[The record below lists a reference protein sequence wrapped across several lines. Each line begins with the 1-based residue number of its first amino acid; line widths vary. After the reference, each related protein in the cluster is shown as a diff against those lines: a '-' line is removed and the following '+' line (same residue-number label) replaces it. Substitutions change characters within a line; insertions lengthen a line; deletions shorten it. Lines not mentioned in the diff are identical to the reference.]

1 MENIVRQ
8 AAILMAVQEL
18 KRAYK
23 PDFGY
28 ILWRQHILAY
38 FVEEGYLES
47 REVQTKGRPAFVLV
61 ITKRGKAH
69 LRYLMRYLKED
80 RVIEEKDN
88 TLAIYE
94 KNKAKREAS
103 HKRCIERAKARHKL
117 ELKEEKERSKMAEVI
132 IEALQDDKIRKL
144 VMDKLRDKE
153 M

>member
-8 AAILMAVQEL
+8 AAILMAVSEL

-28 ILWRQHILAY
+28 ILWRQHILET

-47 REVQTKGRPAFVLV
+47 REVHTRGRPAYMLVL
-61 ITKRGKAH
+61 TRSGKAH

-80 RVIEEKDN
+80 KVIEEKDN
-88 TLAIYE
+88 TLAIYN
-94 KNKAKREAS
+94 KNKAKRELS
-103 HKRCIERAKARHKL
+103 HKRCEERAKAKRKL
-117 ELKEEKERSKMAEVI
+117 RLKEDRERNKMADAI
-132 IEALQDDKIRKL
+132 IEALQDDKIREL
-144 VMDKLRDKE
+144 VMDKIRDKE